1 MTEAVTQC
9 SYCSQSAGDDVA
21 AFHEVHIQPATKPKL
36 DGMVKEILK
45 EAAKHTRQQ
54 GIFGTLFVLLKF
66 LCDAM
71 T

>member
-45 EAAKHTRQQ
+45 EAAKHTRQHMQ
-54 GIFGTLFVLLKF
+54 GDIWNSVCPFEIS
-66 LCDAM
+66 M
-71 T
+71 